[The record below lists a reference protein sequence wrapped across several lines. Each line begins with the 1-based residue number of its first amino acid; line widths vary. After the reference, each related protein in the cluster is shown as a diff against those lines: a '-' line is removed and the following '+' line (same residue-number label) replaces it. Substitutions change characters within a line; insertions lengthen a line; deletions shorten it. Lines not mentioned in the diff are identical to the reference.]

1 MSVHLAKSDSALSPE
16 LFTIPWWQSRRSR
29 SSRPFAFVG
38 RSRRLLWIKDFNAF
52 VKRLIVSIFFLSKLL
67 FDILFAFQKKFSRL
81 SQNSAKHFKR
91 KEGVQT
97 KITTNMFKNIS
108 NSWNFWLFNWCQSW
122 PSLIYGF
129 VDLFW
134 LMLINFSSYT
144 VFAFFW
150 ELSCIIRYSVEQDC
164 VCGNIWF
171 IVPSFWNLLCCSC
184 RFFASANILQ
194 FEVRIEAI
202 SSTVIFIVGL

>member
-1 MSVHLAKSDSALSPE
+1 ML
-16 LFTIPWWQSRRSR
+16 
-29 SSRPFAFVG
+29 
-38 RSRRLLWIKDFNAF
+38 
-52 VKRLIVSIFFLSKLL
+52 LSKDLL
-67 FDILFAFQKKFSRL
+67 YPSFFFPNYFLIFYL
-81 SQNSAKHFKR
+81 HFKKNLAGYLKILQNISNAE
-91 KEGVQT
+91 KEYKL
-97 KITTNMFKNIS
+97 KITTIMFKNIS

-150 ELSCIIRYSVEQDC
+150 ELSCISRSSVEQDG
-164 VCGNIWF
+164 VCGNLWF

-184 RFFASANILQ
+184 RFSASANMLQ
-194 FEVRIEAI
+194 FEVTIDAWC
-202 SSTVIFIVGL
+202 TVIFIVGL